1 MVPPKRQK
9 AMTLRID
16 IDTAEQLEVLA
27 QVEGTPVSEVVRAAL
42 ASHIAERRADSEFQK
57 RLRESIARN
66 QAILERL
73 AE

>member
-1 MVPPKRQK
+1 MNSQK

-16 IDTAEQLEVLA
+16 SDTAEQLEALA
-27 QVEGTPVSEVVRAAL
+27 QVEGTPVSEVVRTAL
-42 ASHIAERRADSEFQK
+42 TRHIAERRADAEFQK

-66 QAILERL
+66 KTILERL